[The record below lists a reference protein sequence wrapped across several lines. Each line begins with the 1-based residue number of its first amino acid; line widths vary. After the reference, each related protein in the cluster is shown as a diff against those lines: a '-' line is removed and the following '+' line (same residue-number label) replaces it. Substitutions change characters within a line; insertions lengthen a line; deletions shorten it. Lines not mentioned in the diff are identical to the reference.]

1 MARVALEILIIMVE
15 YGKIEDGYLRIRE
28 IEPIITRQQNA
39 DGTITEVVLTVEEQ
53 VALLPTGW
61 KPVDPMDENS
71 MQSNDPDYIV
81 VAVPYDNGDRISYRY
96 EKRFDY
102 QRIKQQVAELKR
114 ALADSDYKVM
124 KCYEATMLGHPLPY
138 DIDEVHAQR
147 QAMRDKI
154 NELEPLLPQIPSK
167 VITL

>member
-1 MARVALEILIIMVE
+1 MVE

-28 IEPIITRQQNA
+28 IEPIINRKQNA
-39 DGTITEVVLTVEEQ
+39 DGTITEVVLSVEEQ

-61 KPVDPMDENS
+61 KPVDTMDENS

-102 QRIKQQVAELKR
+102 QRIKQQVAELKQ
-114 ALADSDYKVM
+114 ALADSDYKIT
-124 KCYEATMLGHPLPY
+124 KCYEASLLGQELPY
-138 DIDEVHAQR
+138 DVASLHIERQNQR
-147 QAMRDKI
+147 NQI
-154 NELEPLLPQIPSK
+154 NELKLLLQ
-167 VITL
+167 